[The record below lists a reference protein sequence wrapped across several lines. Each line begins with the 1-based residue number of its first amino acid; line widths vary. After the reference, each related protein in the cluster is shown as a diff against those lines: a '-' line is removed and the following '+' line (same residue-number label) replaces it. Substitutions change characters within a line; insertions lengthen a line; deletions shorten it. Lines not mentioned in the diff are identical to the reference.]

1 MATTVAWALLA
12 QFSPALADEGRSVQ
26 VAEAGSTYDDGYQQL
41 LDREASDALSRGDLE
56 YARHLYQL
64 LLKIDEGDA
73 HAHREIGRTS
83 HALGAFEMAVEH
95 LRRADQLA
103 RGARDPEL
111 HYLLGEALYA
121 LGRTTEAREAHAA
134 AIADIGTQPVGRM
147 ESLWLARIHARRGEV
162 DRADELYLSLRP
174 YSGAPDAELEL
185 SRAEAH
191 IFASDWAGA
200 EDILRAFLD
209 RVEGHRRATDMLAW
223 VLEAQGKVTEE
234 SAVRARTARETGG
247 FRTMFDHA
255 RALERSHDLR
265 GALHAYREARAIDP
279 DGTAGLDDS
288 IDRVRYRLT
297 TELAA
302 GAVLRSDPTG
312 AASEWRAGA
321 AVTLGS
327 RHALIVRG
335 SYERATGQV
344 PVTEADLTS
353 GGLALL
359 VGRGY
364 DVTAAIE
371 TDLTYH
377 TISRSQLTQVERASG
392 FDLGS
397 GAEVRSAPGRAIQL
411 HARAELNM
419 PWREA
424 ANTIREGGRVD
435 GLTGHLYALPL
446 GDRFIIDT
454 GGQVRRLTVRSL
466 DDEDEPSASQ
476 SLLFAGADVVLWHDP
491 TSTARGEILD
501 ENLLWPTYL
510 AESLV
515 LSYRHYEVFSEGDLD
530 DRIGMV
536 ERARIDEVS
545 ATGRYALPGGALAL
559 EARGG
564 IGYDSGRELRMW
576 RGGGALLL
584 TPWMFARL
592 SLSYDVAT
600 ESTTGLT
607 GRRHAGW
614 ATIHV
619 DL

>member
-1 MATTVAWALLA
+1 MATAVAWALLA
-12 QFSPALADEGRSVQ
+12 QSAPALAEERRSVQ

-41 LDREASDALSRGDLE
+41 LDQEASDALARGDLE
-56 YARHLYQL
+56 YARHIYQL
-64 LLKIDEGDA
+64 LLKIDDGDA

-83 HALGAFEMAVEH
+83 HALGAFELAVEH
-95 LRRADQLA
+95 LRRADLLA

-121 LGRTTEAREAHAA
+121 LGREIEAREAHAA
-134 AIADIGTQPVGRM
+134 ALADIGTRPEGRM
-147 ESLWLARIHARRGEV
+147 ETLWLARIHARRGEV
-162 DRADELYLSLRP
+162 ERSDELYRSLRP

-191 IFASDWAGA
+191 IFAGDWAGA

-209 RVEGHRRATDMLAW
+209 RVNDHRRATDMLAW
-223 VLEAQGKVTEE
+223 VLEAQGKITEE
-234 SAVRARTARETGG
+234 TAVRARTAHQAGG
-247 FRTMFDHA
+247 FRTVFDHA
-255 RALERSHDLR
+255 RALERAHDLR
-265 GALHAYREARAIDP
+265 GALHAYQEARAIDP
-279 DGTAGLDDS
+279 DGTAGLDES
-288 IDRVRYRLT
+288 IDRMRYRLA

-312 AASEWRAGA
+312 SATEWRAGA

-327 RHALIVRG
+327 RHALNVRG
-335 SYERATGQV
+335 SYESATGRI
-344 PVTEADLTS
+344 PVTEAELAS
-353 GGLALL
+353 GGLGLL

-371 TDLTYH
+371 VDVTH
-377 TISRSQLTQVERASG
+377 HSISRSQLGQVERSSG

-397 GAEVRSAPGRAIQL
+397 GAEVRSAPARAIQV
-411 HARAELNM
+411 HAQAELNM

-435 GLTGHLYALPL
+435 GLTAHLYALPL
-446 GDRFIIDT
+446 GNRLIIDA

-466 DDEDEPSASQ
+466 DEEDEPSARQ

-501 ENLLWPTYL
+501 EDLLWPTYL

-515 LSYRHYEVFSEGDLD
+515 LSYRHYEVYSDGDLD
-530 DRIGMV
+530 GRIGLV

-564 IGYDSGRELRMW
+564 VGYDWGRELRMW
-576 RGGGALLL
+576 RGGGAVLL